1 MQLIIQFAYTGNV
14 LVTEDV
20 VQDLL
25 FAADQL
31 LVIGVIHACWDFLE
45 EHLSPEN
52 CIGIWQFTNICYY
65 PRLQRKSYQY
75 IIDNFEEVSCST
87 EVSLLSVEEISG
99 IFARDNLIVRH
110 EKSVYNAL
118 HQWITQAP
126 EGRKEHL
133 AWLFSKVWKRFCSF
147 DFPHMK
153 FKKKKKCMCKKYNMK
168 LDALKAPQS
177 ILC

>member
-14 LVTEDV
+14 SVTEDV

-52 CIGIWQFTNICYY
+52 CIGIWQFTKICYY

-87 EVSLLSVEEISG
+87 EWSLLSVEEISG

-147 DFPHMK
+147 DFPRMK
-153 FKKKKKCMCKKYNMK
+153 LKEKKCMCKKYDMK
-168 LDALKAPQS
+168 LDTLKAPQS